1 MLSILVNFGLIDS
14 EVLVPPEKNVPKG
27 TQLQLASDSLKLF
40 TSPNQPISR
49 DDCWKWDK
57 ERGCVKEEQLRD
69 NEK

>member
-40 TSPNQPISR
+40 TSPNQPIENFFPLTSVETR
-49 DDCWKWDK
+49 SS
-57 ERGCVKEEQLRD
+57 VKMEVH
-69 NEK
+69 